1 MGRFAEEAVA
11 SLTSVSDQ
19 TLTTARTAHTRPDR
33 AEAWP
38 RLPSAMEFQLL
49 GPFAARH
56 EGRQVLVGSRRQE
69 RCLLSVLLLH
79 AGRAVTTERLID
91 LLWNGDG
98 PASARGTLHTYIGR
112 LRAALKPYGV
122 PVETR
127 HDGYAVEQGPHAI
140 DAQEFTVLVRQAADA
155 GDPAERVRLYDQA
168 LGLWRG
174 PLLADVADDR
184 LRTRLGGSLDEL
196 RLSAVESRAEA
207 QLIMGLH
214 DRVVAD
220 LTPLVEKHPARE
232 RLVAAQ
238 MTALYRGGRQADALT
253 LYRGTRKALVTEF
266 GIEPGAEL
274 QTLHDRMV
282 RGDHR
287 LDRPPGPVYAVRVD
301 DQWLPWSTSG
311 HPALEFC
318 NTYAGW
324 GRGEDRLP
332 GSEWLRGY
340 ATLAVWAYHMD
351 LIEERSVT
359 RLREQALRQPD
370 EAAAALTEARRF
382 RTNLYT
388 CLTGPE
394 DARAF
399 KVVAGTVE
407 DAARHSVFTR
417 GEDGLGHWHPAPSAG
432 LRLPLLAVARSA
444 GELLAD
450 PRHFTVRSCPSEDC
464 GWLFLDASGRRRWCS
479 LATCGDARLP
489 TDRRG

>member
-1 MGRFAEEAVA
+1 
-11 SLTSVSDQ
+11 
-19 TLTTARTAHTRPDR
+19 
-33 AEAWP
+33 
-38 RLPSAMEFQLL
+38 MEFQLL

-56 EGRQVLVGSRRQE
+56 EGRQVLAGTRRQE
-69 RCLLSVLLLH
+69 RSLLSVLLLH

-91 LLWNGDG
+91 LLWNGG
-98 PASARGTLHTYIGR
+98 APASARGTIHTYIGR

-127 HDGYAVEQGPHAI
+127 HDGYAIEQGPHTI
-140 DAQEFTVLVRQAADA
+140 DAQEFTFLVRQAADT
-155 GDPAERVRLYDQA
+155 GDPAEQVRLYDWA

-196 RLSAVESRAEA
+196 RLSAMERRAEV
-207 QLIMGLH
+207 QLTMGLH

-220 LTPLVEKHPARE
+220 LTPLVEEHPGRE

-238 MTALYRGGRQADALT
+238 MTALYRGGRQADALE
-253 LYRGTRKALVTEF
+253 LYRSTHKALVTEF

-274 QTLHDRMV
+274 QTLHDRMLH
-282 RGDHR
+282 GDHR
-287 LDRPPGPVYAVRVD
+287 LDRPPGPVYAVRVG

-324 GRGEDRLP
+324 GGDRLP

-340 ATLAVWAYHMD
+340 ATLAVWAGHMD
-351 LIEERSVT
+351 LIEERSAT
-359 RLREQALRQPD
+359 RLREQALRHPD
-370 EAAAALTEARRF
+370 EAAAALDEARQF
-382 RTNLYT
+382 RTKLYA
-388 CLTGPE
+388 CLTDPK

-399 KVVAGTVE
+399 KAVANTVE

-417 GEDGLGHWHPAPSAG
+417 GEDGLGGWQPSPSAR
-432 LRLPLLAVARSA
+432 LRMPVCAVARSA

-450 PRHFTVRSCPSEDC
+450 PRRFTVRSCPSEDC
-464 GWLFLDASGRRRWCS
+464 GWLFLDTSGRRRWCS
-479 LATCGDARLP
+479 LATCGVKRTSSEP
-489 TDRRG
+489 

>member
-1 MGRFAEEAVA
+1 
-11 SLTSVSDQ
+11 
-19 TLTTARTAHTRPDR
+19 
-33 AEAWP
+33 
-38 RLPSAMEFQLL
+38 MEFQLL

-56 EGRQVLVGSRRQE
+56 EGRQVLAGSRRQE

-91 LLWNGDG
+91 LLWNGDA
-98 PASARGTLHTYIGR
+98 PASARGTIHTYIGR

-127 HDGYAVEQGPHAI
+127 HDGYAVEQGPHTI
-140 DAQEFTVLVRQAADA
+140 DAQEFTLLVRQAADA
-155 GDPAERVRLYDQA
+155 GDPAEQVRLYDWA

-184 LRTRLGGSLDEL
+184 LRTRLGGPLDEL
-196 RLSAVESRAEA
+196 RLSAVERRAEV
-207 QLIMGLH
+207 QLTMGLH

-220 LTPLVEKHPARE
+220 LTPLVEECPGRE

-238 MTALYRGGRQADALT
+238 MTALYRGGRQADALE
-253 LYRGTRKALVTEF
+253 LYRSTRKALVTEF

-274 QTLHDRMV
+274 QTLHDRML

-287 LDRPPGPVYAVRVD
+287 LDRPPGPVYAVRVG

-324 GRGEDRLP
+324 GGDRLP
-332 GSEWLRGY
+332 GSEWLRSY
-340 ATLAVWAYHMD
+340 ATLAVWAGHMD
-351 LIEERSVT
+351 LIEDQLVT
-359 RLREQALRQPD
+359 RLREQALRHPD
-370 EAAAALTEARRF
+370 EAAAALAEARQF
-382 RTNLYT
+382 RTKLYA
-388 CLTGPE
+388 CLADPG

-399 KVVAGTVE
+399 KAVAGTVE

-417 GEDGLGHWHPAPSAG
+417 GEDGLGRWQPSPSAR
-432 LRLPLLAVARSA
+432 LRLPVCAVARSS

-450 PRHFTVRSCPSEDC
+450 PRRFMVRSCPSEDC

-479 LATCGDARLP
+479 LATCGAKRMSSG
-489 TDRRG
+489 R